1 MDYVVEIKEFLS
13 RQIKVTANSEEEAI
27 IQVKK
32 QYLDSNIVLDANDFV
47 DFEINILQNWYF
59 LKNELWIIAERSTFA
74 LSNEIIRKRERD
86 KTININT

>member
-1 MDYVVEIKEFLS
+1 MVYVVEIKEFLS

-47 DFEINILQNWYF
+47 DFEINILQN
-59 LKNELWIIAERSTFA
+59 
-74 LSNEIIRKRERD
+74 
-86 KTININT
+86 